1 MKIEEGTE
9 VVFKGKWWIVQELCP
24 SYDGVAAYDEV
35 VIADEDGDEKI
46 IFINQI
52 DTVLPWQI
60 T

>member
-24 SYDGVAAYDEV
+24 SYDGIAAYDEV

-52 DTVLPWQI
+52 DTVLA
-60 T
+60 